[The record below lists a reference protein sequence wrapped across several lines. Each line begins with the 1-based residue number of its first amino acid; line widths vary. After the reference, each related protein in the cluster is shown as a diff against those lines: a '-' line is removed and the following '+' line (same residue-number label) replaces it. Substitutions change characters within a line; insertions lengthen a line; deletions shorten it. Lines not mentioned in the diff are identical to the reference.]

1 VIGMQFLERD
11 GGVRIAYE
19 VFNPTGAGVPILLSH
34 GFSATSAMWAPNV
47 DALAADRTVVA
58 WNQRGHGESDS
69 PADPALYGREIC
81 LGDMAALLDCVG
93 AQRAILVGMSLGGY
107 LSLAFHLAHPER
119 VAALVLVDT
128 GPGFRKDAAREDWNE
143 WARQRGDE
151 IERAGAL
158 GSSLSTEVRRAQHRD
173 LHGVAQAARHVL
185 TQADSSV
192 IDSLPGI
199 DVPTLVVVGS
209 DDANF
214 LGAADYMTR
223 TIPGARKVLIE
234 DAGHASNL
242 DQPAVFNAAVTEFL
256 GGL

>member
-1 VIGMQFLERD
+1 MQFLERD

-47 DALAADRTVVA
+47 DALAADRTAIA

-69 PADPALYGREIC
+69 PADPALYSHELC
-81 LGDMAALLDCVG
+81 LGDMAALLDTLG

-107 LSLAFHLAHPER
+107 LSLAFHQVHPER
-119 VAALVLVDT
+119 VAALVLIDT
-128 GPGFRKDAAREDWNE
+128 GPGFRNDAARESWND

-151 IERAGAL
+151 IERVGAL
-158 GSSLSTEVRRAQHRD
+158 GTSLSTEVRQAQHRD
-173 LHGVAQAARHVL
+173 LRGVAQAARHVL
-185 TQADSSV
+185 TQADGRV
-192 IDSLPGI
+192 IESLRGI
-199 DVPTLVVVGS
+199 AVPTLVVVGS

-223 TIPGARKVLIE
+223 IIPGARKVLIE
-234 DAGHASNL
+234 NAGHASNL
-242 DQPAVFNAAVTEFL
+242 DQPAIFNAAVTEFL
-256 GGL
+256 AELA

>member
-1 VIGMQFLERD
+1 MQFLERD
-11 GGVRIAYE
+11 GGVRVAYE

-47 DALAADRTVVA
+47 DALAADRAVVA
-58 WNQRGHGESDS
+58 WNQRGHGDSDS
-69 PADPALYGREIC
+69 PADPALYSHELC
-81 LGDMAALLDCVG
+81 LGDMAALLDTVG
-93 AQRAILVGMSLGGY
+93 AQRAILIGMSLGGY
-107 LSLAFHLAHPER
+107 LSLAFHQVHPER

-128 GPGFRKDAAREDWNE
+128 GPGFRNDAARENWND

-151 IERAGAL
+151 IERVGAL
-158 GSSLSTEVRRAQHRD
+158 GTSLSTEVRQAQHRD
-173 LHGVAQAARHVL
+173 LGGVAHAARHVL
-185 TQADSSV
+185 TQADGRV
-192 IDSLPGI
+192 IESLRGI
-199 DVPTLVVVGS
+199 AVPTLVVVGS

-256 GGL
+256 AELA